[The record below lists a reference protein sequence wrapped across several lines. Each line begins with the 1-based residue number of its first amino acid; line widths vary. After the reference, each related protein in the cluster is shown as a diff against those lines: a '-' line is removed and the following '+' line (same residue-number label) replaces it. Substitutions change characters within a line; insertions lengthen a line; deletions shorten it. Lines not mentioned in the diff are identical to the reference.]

1 MATLMLE
8 HGADIR
14 FIQQMLGHA
23 ELSTTQIYTQVS
35 IRKLKE
41 IHTATHP
48 GAKLERAPRAESLT
62 QDDAGDVITRDAEPP
77 ATREALLSSLAA
89 EAAEED
95 TEKAGS

>member
-14 FIQQMLGHA
+14 YIQAMLGHA

-48 GAKLERAPRAESLT
+48 GKARPSRAATAVETEPDDPLAGEPTADDVLT
-62 QDDAGDVITRDAEPP
+62 V
-77 ATREALLSSLAA
+77 LAA
-89 EAAEED
+89 EALEEPED
-95 TEKAGS
+95 EAD